1 MDARTTPRPNRDP
14 GLALDRPRRFARI
27 RSIGGFV
34 TITLALASCDTPR
47 RNPPKD
53 TKLMTIKIT
62 SSAFESG
69 STIPK
74 LYTCD
79 DKNVSPPLSWTGVP
93 AEAKSLALVCDDPDA
108 PRGIWS
114 HWVLIGIDPRVSE
127 IDSGIEPAERVAL
140 KPGIDPAFQGKND
153 FGKIGYGGPCPPSGT
168 HRYYFRLYALDRTLD
183 LKPGATRAEVLKAI
197 EGRILAEGEL
207 MGKYARTK

>member
-1 MDARTTPRPNRDP
+1 
-14 GLALDRPRRFARI
+14 
-27 RSIGGFV
+27 
-34 TITLALASCDTPR
+34 
-47 RNPPKD
+47 
-53 TKLMTIKIT
+53 MTIKIT
-62 SSAFESG
+62 SSAFESE

-93 AEAKSLALVCDDPDA
+93 AGTKSLALICDDPDA

-114 HWVLIGIDPRVSE
+114 HWVLFRIDPRVSE
-127 IDSGIEPAERVAL
+127 IDAGIEPAERVAL
-140 KPGIDPAFQGKND
+140 KPGTDPAFQGKND
-153 FGKIGYGGPCPPSGT
+153 FGKIGYGGPCPPGGT

-183 LKPGATRAEVLKAI
+183 LKPGSTRAEVLKAI